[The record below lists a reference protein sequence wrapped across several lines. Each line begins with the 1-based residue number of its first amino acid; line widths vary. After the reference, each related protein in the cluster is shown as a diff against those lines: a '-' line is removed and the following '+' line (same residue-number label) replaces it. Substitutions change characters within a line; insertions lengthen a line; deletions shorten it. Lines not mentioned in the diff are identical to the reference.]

1 MKTLKSVIPFFG
13 ALFILFFSQV
23 VVAQKSGDSNAIPYP
38 LAEWKGV
45 QGKTLADS
53 KPDFI
58 GQPKAPEG
66 APNVLIIMLDDG
78 GYSSAT
84 SYGGVMRTPTFDR
97 MGDEGIRYTHMSV
110 AAVCSPTRGSLLTGY
125 NIHQIGTG
133 IISEFATGYPGYNS
147 QIDYSTPSIAK
158 ILTDNGYATAAFGK
172 WHNTPMEE
180 ASPVGPF
187 KSWLAL
193 GLTVI
198 KGSLASGTFF
208 K

>member
-1 MKTLKSVIPFFG
+1 MKYLKIV
-13 ALFILFFSQV
+13 ILFLGILTVVVYSQV
-23 VVAQKSGDSNAIPYP
+23 AVAQKSGDGNAIPYP
-38 LAEWKGV
+38 LKEWKGV

-58 GQPKAPEG
+58 GQPKAPKG
-66 APNVLIIMLDDG
+66 APNVLIIMLDDA
-78 GYSSAT
+78 GYSNAT

-97 MGDEGIRYTHMSV
+97 LGDEGIRYTHMSV

-172 WHNTPMEE
+172 WHYTPME
-180 ASPVGPF
+180 
-187 KSWLAL
+187 
-193 GLTVI
+193 
-198 KGSLASGTFF
+198 
-208 K
+208 

>member
-1 MKTLKSVIPFFG
+1 
-13 ALFILFFSQV
+13 
-23 VVAQKSGDSNAIPYP
+23 
-38 LAEWKGV
+38 
-45 QGKTLADS
+45 
-53 KPDFI
+53 
-58 GQPKAPEG
+58 
-66 APNVLIIMLDDG
+66 MLDDA

-84 SYGGVMRTPTFDR
+84 SFGGVMKTPTFDR
-97 MGDEGIRYTHMSV
+97 LGDEGIRYTHMSV

-180 ASPVGPF
+180 ASPAGPVRE
-187 KSWLAL
+187 LAHRHL
-193 GLTVI
+193 GFRVFLGIPGRRDQPVP
-198 KGSLASGTFF
+198 SLIVRKHHGH
-208 K
+208 